1 MSEIFSEN
9 NKRESMKELFD
20 PQKIS
25 QKSEFLFF
33 KNEILKEINQF
44 KINVLKQNKE
54 IKDDF
59 RDKMKLYESTINK
72 MKAEFQQLSSI
83 VASHNFLKDK
93 IEEMD
98 KFKQEVTDLSSSN
111 KIKLNFLERETQ
123 DNLFRINN
131 IINSSV
137 LYPRIIGTNSK
148 FKNFHEFIDYTL
160 SQLLETNSFQTKI
173 ELDLKSFK
181 VKIEKAIQSLKVQ
194 IEMAVNN
201 SSQLVK
207 NGLQD
212 TENRTR
218 EFVNERVLNIQI
230 KNKELESNVEK
241 AMMDLNKGLNSINE
255 KTNELNNHLKEEIE
269 KFNVEAKALYK
280 NIEECK
286 SDNNEARNTMNDLK
300 IFMEKKTDNEF
311 MNENKKKEII
321 NIVKNI
327 IDNERA
333 LYNEGKQ
340 SISINKN
347 INNESIDVDNRVQN
361 KNSIKMIK
369 EKKPSSSYIKRNK
382 NYLIESRNKNETSF
396 NKEKEKFK
404 DNDKSNNNL
413 PKYDMLIEKK
423 NFLNTNY
430 NNNKKG
436 GYSNNNI
443 YSNHNNYNSMV
454 SSSNINNT
462 YDKEKV
468 SNFNTYAEENNNNPI
483 MHIHKRKNNLQRYED
498 DNKDENT
505 NNIFNNQNAN
515 LITIK
520 AIGKKKQELK
530 NPLKT
535 LLKLKLDLKD
545 INAKIPND
553 SGEKTSSNDHWN
565 KANKIN
571 GKTIENNLPI
581 TSRIDFR
588 KKKFKEKFGF
598 NSKNEIRNKINYES
612 IGVKDNIKL
621 KATTLKT
628 LYSKKDNNQKQ

>member
-1 MSEIFSEN
+1 MKPIKLIMSGFGPYANEEVVDFNQFNDGLFLITGDTGSGKTTIFDAIVFSLYGEASGGKERRDSKSFRSDYCNKERLTFVEMWFTHKGKDYHIKRYPAYTITDESGNELSKKQASVNLECITDGTNYTKQDDVKNKVHEIIG
-9 NKRESMKELFD
+9 LD
-20 PQKIS
+20 
-25 QKSEFLFF
+25 
-33 KNEILKEINQF
+33 INQF
-44 KINVLKQNKE
+44 TQTMMIAQG
-54 IKDDF
+54 D
-59 RDKMKLYESTINK
+59 
-72 MKAEFQQLSSI
+72 
-83 VASHNFLKDK
+83 FLK
-93 IEEMD
+93 I
-98 KFKQEVTDLSSSN
+98 
-111 KIKLNFLERETQ
+111 LN
-123 DNLFRINN
+123 
-131 IINSSV
+131 
-137 LYPRIIGTNSK
+137 
-148 FKNFHEFIDYTL
+148 
-160 SQLLETNSFQTKI
+160 
-173 ELDLKSFK
+173 
-181 VKIEKAIQSLKVQ
+181 A
-194 IEMAVNN
+194 
-201 SSQLVK
+201 
-207 NGLQD
+207 
-212 TENRTR
+212 
-218 EFVNERVLNIQI
+218 
-230 KNKELESNVEK
+230 
-241 AMMDLNKGLNSINE
+241 
-255 KTNELNNHLKEEIE
+255 
-269 KFNVEAKALYK
+269 
-280 NIEECK
+280 K
-286 SDNNEARNTMNDLK
+286 SDERKKLFQKLFHTDDYNRLELLLK
-300 IFMEKKTDNEF
+300 DYKSAC
-311 MNENKKKEII
+311 EN
-321 NIVKNI
+321 
-327 IDNERA
+327 
-333 LYNEGKQ
+333 
-340 SISINKN
+340 
-347 INNESIDVDNRVQN
+347 
-361 KNSIKMIK
+361 
-369 EKKPSSSYIKRNK
+369 
-382 NYLIESRNKNETSF
+382 
-396 NKEKEKFK
+396 
-404 DNDKSNNNL
+404 
-413 PKYDMLIEKK
+413 
-423 NFLNTNY
+423 NY

-628 LYSKKDNNQKQ
+628 LYSKKDNNQKDNKNNLVENDSNQISRNENKLSLAFNRHIIY